1 MSINTKCDQLVE
13 ELMPFEDPLERFA
26 YVIDRAKD
34 APGLEAEY
42 KIDTFLIKGCISQL
56 WVFPKFKDGKCY
68 FQADSDA
75 SITKGTATLLCE
87 LYSGEPPEEIIR
99 VEPDFLSE
107 VGITQHL
114 SPNRRNG
121 LTGVRDKIKSYAQH
135 CLSNPS

>member
-1 MSINTKCDQLVE
+1 MSINIKCEQLVE
-13 ELMPFEDPLERFA
+13 ELLPFDDPLERFA

-87 LYSGEPPEEIIR
+87 LYSGETPEEVIR

>member
-1 MSINTKCDQLVE
+1 MSINIKCEQLVE
-13 ELMPFEDPLERFA
+13 ELLPFDDPLERFA

-56 WVFPKFKDGKCY
+56 WVFPRFEDGKCY

-87 LYSGEPPEEIIR
+87 LYSGEPHEEVIR

>member
-75 SITKGTATLLCE
+75 SITKGTASLLCE